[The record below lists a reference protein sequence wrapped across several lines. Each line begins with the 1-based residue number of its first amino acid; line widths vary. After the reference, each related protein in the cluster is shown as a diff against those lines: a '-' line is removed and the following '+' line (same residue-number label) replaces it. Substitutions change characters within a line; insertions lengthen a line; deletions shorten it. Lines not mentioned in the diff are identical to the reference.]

1 MSSQEQRLRSLENWR
16 DDLALELR
24 EWEAW
29 VMSTRPFLE
38 QLEADLIYRQ
48 RRHAEAVGAWST
60 RAKVAAAIGGGL
72 IALATFGGFIVE
84 LILLARSASGH

>member
-1 MSSQEQRLRSLENWR
+1 MATVEQRLRSLEDWR
-16 DDLALELR
+16 RDLANELR
-24 EWEAW
+24 EWEEW
-29 VMSTRPFLE
+29 VTTTRPFLD

-48 RRHAEAVGAWST
+48 RRHAESVGAWST

-84 LILLARSASGH
+84 LILLARSSSGH